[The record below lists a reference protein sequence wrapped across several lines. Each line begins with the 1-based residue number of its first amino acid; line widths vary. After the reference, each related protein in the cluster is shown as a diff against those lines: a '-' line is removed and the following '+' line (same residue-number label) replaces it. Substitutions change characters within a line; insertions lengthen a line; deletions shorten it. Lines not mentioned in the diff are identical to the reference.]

1 MQQVIWTWMQR
12 INTLLTDYSW
22 KSQTKKGYIKA
33 EPYIYL
39 YLYVDID
46 IDRQIQRLLPLYI
59 LITSAFFFYPFRQCA
74 FFSSQLKKWIS
85 ANISKSY
92 FDDKLQDCGLR
103 QWLVYKMLSDSF
115 LSIFHVWCF
124 IYVGVDNLTTDHF
137 LFSSKTN
144 IIFQMILTVL
154 TKTSLDFQVSQMPKA
169 YYFLPFL
176 NPLMF

>member
-39 YLYVDID
+39 YLCINTD

-59 LITSAFFFYPFRQCA
+59 LITSAFFFYAFRQCA
-74 FFSSQLKKWIS
+74 FFLLKEWIL
-85 ANISKSY
+85 ANILKSY
-92 FDDKLQDCGLR
+92 FDDNLQDHGSR

-115 LSIFHVWCF
+115 LSTFHVWWY
-124 IYVGVDNLTTDHF
+124 IYVGVKNLTID

-144 IIFQMILTVL
+144 
-154 TKTSLDFQVSQMPKA
+154 A
-169 YYFLPFL
+169 
-176 NPLMF
+176 

>member
-39 YLYVDID
+39 YLYINTD

-59 LITSAFFFYPFRQCA
+59 LITSAFFFYAFRQCA
-74 FFSSQLKKWIS
+74 FFSSQLKKWIL

-92 FDDKLQDCGLR
+92 FDDNLQDHGLR
-103 QWLVYKMLSDSF
+103 QWLVYKTLSDSF
-115 LSIFHVWCF
+115 LSISHVWW
-124 IYVGVDNLTTDHF
+124 
-137 LFSSKTN
+137 LFTLVWK
-144 IIFQMILTVL
+144 IWQLVIFSFPAKLIHNFSNDFN
-154 TKTSLDFQVSQMPKA
+154 SL
-169 YYFLPFL
+169 
-176 NPLMF
+176 N